1 MHTTA
6 AGEKR
11 KALKIKALELARE
24 VKAAKRAAKSLP
36 EADKRARDL
45 QKEATR
51 AIAEAEDLKLQARIE
66 DIQVWTLEKTKATKK
81 GSQKYTY
88 WMASW
93 REGDKVRN
101 VHLGSSRKISRKEA
115 LLKARTLKAEALAT
129 ININFLA

>member
-129 ININFLA
+129 INIKHY